1 MTDFEKLCKTIIKTN
16 GKPSMEEV
24 LDAGYSIEHY
34 NRIASAED
42 PNRLVKNAR
51 DSLIARG
58 KL

>member
-1 MTDFEKLCKTIIKTN
+1 MTDFEKLCKTIINTN
-16 GKPSMEEV
+16 GKPSMDEV

-34 NRIASAED
+34 NRIANTD
-42 PNRLVKNAR
+42 PNKLVRNAR